1 MISFYNNLGEK
12 FPLSGYESFYIR
24 HKLDGCDQMSFILDT
39 NLDQYKQLFEECRV
53 ETDDNYWLIKK
64 IDDDKIDCSLD
75 FDFLKNTLYKD
86 FKSETQSLQEVLEQ
100 HLPEGW
106 IIEGANVVS
115 IRRTIELPFCTD
127 YDIVYSC
134 MGVYGVYFV
143 WKMKEKRLIVYCP
156 DKMQPTGEF
165 VTSELN
171 LKSLNFKGNTTNFAT
186 RLYAYGKDGL
196 SIADAEITTES
207 GEKVKYGLPY
217 IDNNEYADKVIC
229 AYWEDDRYTVAEEL
243 YEASKKKIASLS
255 SPVRSYSC
263 KVNDLAKQNPKYS
276 FLDFSMHKK
285 ITLIDI
291 DRSIKVEHQ
300 IVAYLEYPEEK
311 EADQNEI
318 TLSSVPETIQTSI
331 SKISSTAKEETEK
344 VKTSFEDRLTL
355 ATAMMTSAFGSYF
368 YKTDSELFMM
378 DNPDVAQAQV
388 VWRWNVNGFAKSS
401 TGIDGPYTTA
411 LTMDD
416 EFITNVINAMVIR
429 GSLIEADSIEAKSIK
444 QSYTDG
450 VLEQSYTAA
459 QGLVDFMA
467 KSINEMLSNE
477 EGSGELDVL
486 KQNITNIQ
494 QAIDGLKLSFTMS
507 YQGGINYIKN
517 SSGLNGVSDDW
528 EASGEVVTLQDDDTK
543 NRTIANSC
551 FRLGEESQLVYLLDN
566 IVVGKQYAISVNVK
580 KSSDYLAYMK
590 IIYEGE
596 KEEIVFSVS
605 NSFDWTQF
613 SFVTPVIQSNNI
625 AIEIYN
631 RSGHLYVADIMLC
644 EGTVAKTWTPAPNE
658 IYTSGVKLDHRGIEV
673 TRSDT
678 SEKTAMT
685 NREFAGYYEDEKV
698 FSVNKDLTYMRRT
711 FIDGELTVGDCKLVP
726 YENGNDVGLIITI
739 VD

>member
-1 MISFYNNLGEK
+1 MIAFYDKNGEK
-12 FPLSGYESFYIR
+12 FPLVGFEDYYID
-24 HKLDGCDQMSFILDT
+24 HQLDGMDKMSFVLDVE
-39 NLDQYKQLFEECRV
+39 LKQYQQLFEECRM
-53 ETDDNYWLIKK
+53 ETEDNYWLIKK
-64 IDDDKIDCSLD
+64 IDDDKIECELD
-75 FDFLKNTLYKD
+75 FDFLKGTLYQN

-106 IIEGANVVS
+106 TIEGANVSS
-115 IRRTIELPFCTD
+115 IRRTISFDFCTD
-127 YDIVYSC
+127 FDVVYAC
-134 MGVYGVYFV
+134 MNTYNVYFV
-143 WKMKEKRLIVYCP
+143 WYIKSKRLVVYSP
-156 DKMQPTGEF
+156 EKMESTGEYL
-165 VTSELN
+165 TSELN
-171 LKSLNFKGNTTNFAT
+171 LKSLSFKGETTNFAT
-186 RLYAYGKDGL
+186 RLYAYGKDGMT
-196 SIADAEITTES
+196 IADAEVKNENGDT
-207 GEKVKYGLPY
+207 VKYGLPY
-217 IDNNEYADKVIC
+217 VEDFSYADKVIC
-229 AYWEDDRYTVAEEL
+229 AYWIDERYTVPENMYADALERVSTM
-243 YEASKKKIASLS
+243 SKPI
-255 SPVRSYSC
+255 RSYEC
-263 KVNDLAKQNPKYS
+263 DVNDLAKKSKKYS
-276 FLDFSMHKK
+276 FLDFKMHKK
-285 ITLIDI
+285 ATLIDT
-291 DRSIKVEHQ
+291 DRAIKVEHQ
-300 IVAYLEYPEEK
+300 IVRYKEYPHEP
-311 EADQNEI
+311 DRNVV
-318 TLSSVPETIQTSI
+318 TLSTVPDTIQTSI
-331 SKISSTAKEETEK
+331 SKVSSTAKEETEK

-416 EFITNVINAMVIR
+416 EFITNVINAIVIR

-494 QAIDGLKLSFTMS
+494 QAIDGLKLSFTTS

-528 EASGEVVTLQDDDTK
+528 EASGEVVALQDDDTK

-580 KSSDYLAYMK
+580 KCFDYLAYMK

-726 YENGNDVGLIITI
+726 YENSNDVGLIITI